1 MIEKRYEERTSFL
14 MMRAA
19 VRLIR
24 LISIQS
30 RIILCSGRN
39 CYFLIGN
46 KYLVIV
52 VGGFVTN
59 TGSSLHGGQWPR
71 HRVK

>member
-1 MIEKRYEERTSFL
+1 MIEKRYKEKISFL
-14 MMRAA
+14 MTCAS

-59 TGSSLHGGQWPR
+59 TRSSLHGGQWPR